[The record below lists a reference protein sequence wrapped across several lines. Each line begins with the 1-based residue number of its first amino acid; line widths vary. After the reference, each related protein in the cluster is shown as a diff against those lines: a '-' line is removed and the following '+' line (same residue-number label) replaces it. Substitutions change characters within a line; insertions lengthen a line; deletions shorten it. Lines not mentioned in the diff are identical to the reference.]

1 MYVGSSN
8 NNTFVAYTS
17 HLYNLNYNLNLFDES
32 FIALTRHD
40 MSILSTKCDIY
51 LRKLIRAI
59 CRKASNQTFYL
70 NLIEVNRIGVGLIA
84 IVNSIIKLKQSL
96 S

>member
-8 NNTFVAYTS
+8 NNTFVACTS

-51 LRKLIRAI
+51 LRKLIRYLQ
-59 CRKASNQTFYL
+59 KSFESNVL
-70 NLIEVNRIGVGLIA
+70 P
-84 IVNSIIKLKQSL
+84 
-96 S
+96 